1 MDARIWDA
9 FDVVRTIDRSPQ
21 QFHRVLERPG
31 LVVGVLR
38 VRAGGVDTQGAHDE
52 DEVYA
57 VVGGQGLLRL
67 GDVDHP
73 VAPGSVIFVPK
84 GLPHH
89 FHGNTE
95 LLTVAY
101 VLVPASQG
109 A

>member
-1 MDARIWDA
+1 MEPSIWDA
-9 FDVVRTIDRSPQ
+9 FEVVKTIDRSAQ
-21 QFHRVLERPG
+21 QFHRILERPG

-57 VVGGQGLLRL
+57 VVGGTGLIRL

-73 VAPGSVIFVPK
+73 VAPGSVVFVPK
-84 GLPHH
+84 DLPHH
-89 FHGNTE
+89 FHGNKE

-101 VLVPASQG
+101 MLVPPVQRG
-109 A
+109 